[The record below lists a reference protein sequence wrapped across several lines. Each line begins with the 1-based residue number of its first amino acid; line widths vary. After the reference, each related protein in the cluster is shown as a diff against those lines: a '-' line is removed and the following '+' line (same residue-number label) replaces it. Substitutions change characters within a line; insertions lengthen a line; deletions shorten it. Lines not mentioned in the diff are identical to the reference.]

1 MPLSI
6 AFKSSY
12 TNAGIIA
19 YESSGDFL
27 RWNPHFHSLILEGGF
42 DEEGNFVFLPIS
54 DTSKITELFG
64 RLVIKYFQ
72 EKELINDKFARNLL
86 SP

>member
-12 TNAGIIA
+12 TNWGIIA

-54 DTSKITELFG
+54 DTSKITELLDRRYPQVVDTRQG
-64 RLVIKYFQ
+64 VSSSPQ
-72 EKELINDKFARNLL
+72 VEDAR
-86 SP
+86 